1 MSTLLQIAAQS
12 ITIGTQTFKFPDV
25 EIQSGELVGLIGQ
38 SGSGKSIL
46 LRQLA
51 GLMDTVSPL
60 TFHGERKAFIF
71 SRGGLFQH
79 QSVRD
84 NLKVATLFTTLQ
96 VSDEDIDR
104 ALKDWNLTNIQNRF
118 PLQLNP
124 QATKVAQI
132 ARAVLLK
139 PDIVFIEKPLYGL
152 NVYQSDRL
160 IQWIQAHIESGK
172 SVVYSEENTRIFHSV
187 QPRLIELGGGHGNLR
202 TVMHR

>member
-1 MSTLLQIAAQS
+1 MSTLLHIASQS
-12 ITIGTQTFKFPDV
+12 ITIGSQTFQFPDL

-60 TFHGERKAFIF
+60 RFHGERKAFVF

-84 NLKVATLFTTLQ
+84 NLKMATLFTTLN
-96 VSDEDIDR
+96 VSDEEINQV
-104 ALKDWNLTNIQNRF
+104 LQEWSLSKIQNNF
-118 PLQLNP
+118 PPQLNQ

-139 PDIVFIEKPLYGL
+139 PNIVFIEKPLFSL
-152 NVYQSDRL
+152 NVYQSDQL
-160 IQWIQAHIESGK
+160 TQWIQSHIESGK
-172 SVVYSEENTRIFHSV
+172 SVVYSEENMRMFHTLK
-187 QPRLIELGGGHGNLR
+187 PRLIKLGGGHNNLR